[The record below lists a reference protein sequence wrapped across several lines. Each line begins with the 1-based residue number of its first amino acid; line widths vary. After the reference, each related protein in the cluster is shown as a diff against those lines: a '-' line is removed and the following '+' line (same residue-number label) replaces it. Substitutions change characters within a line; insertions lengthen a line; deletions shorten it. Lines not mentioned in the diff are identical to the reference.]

1 MHQNDDQEMFL
12 RDKPYWLDKAKT
24 PFTLNWVWITN
35 SYIYPMFYDK
45 YMDEK
50 FDLWIGFYC
59 ISPSWYLDWKT
70 KQEEQTCIEENEYM
84 LKIRKSIFIL

>member
-12 RDKPYWLDKAKT
+12 RDKPYWLNKAKT
-24 PFTLNWVWITN
+24 PFTLNCVWITN

-45 YMDEK
+45 YVDEK

-59 ISPSWYLDWKT
+59 ISPSWYLDLKT

-84 LKIRKSIFIL
+84 LKISKSTLIL